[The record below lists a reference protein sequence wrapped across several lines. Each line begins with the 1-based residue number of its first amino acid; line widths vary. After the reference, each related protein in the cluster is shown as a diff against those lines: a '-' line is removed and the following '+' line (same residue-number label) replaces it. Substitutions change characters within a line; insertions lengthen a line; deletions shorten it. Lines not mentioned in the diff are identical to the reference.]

1 MTIALVQR
9 RLKLMNTFMR
19 ELKEAT
25 NVAFTTNEAIA
36 YKSTLS
42 AVYDLFAFGGAY
54 RQKSDEDCRILF
66 QKAYEED
73 KDLALKCLFYL
84 RDIRGGKLVA

>member
-25 NVAFTTNEAIA
+25 NVAFTTNEATA

-54 RQKSDEDCRILF
+54 RRKTDEDCRILF

>member
-25 NVAFTTNEAIA
+25 NLAFTTNGATA
-36 YKSTLS
+36 YKL
-42 AVYDLFAFGGAY
+42 
-54 RQKSDEDCRILF
+54 
-66 QKAYEED
+66 
-73 KDLALKCLFYL
+73 LKT
-84 RDIRGGKLVA
+84 